1 MKRNFKKCFITGITG
16 AGGSYL
22 AEFILKQNKSVK
34 IFGSYRSK
42 GNISLLKKKY
52 NKKIKFF
59 KIDLNN
65 YKKLK
70 IILKKIRPDLIFNFA
85 SNPDVRLS
93 FDFPREFINNN
104 FNSSLNLFES
114 VRTLNFKPLIIHCST
129 SEVYGSVSKKDVPIK
144 ENLKMCPVSPYA
156 LSKAYQDMAAQM
168 YNNIYGL
175 KIIITRM
182 FTYINPRRN
191 NLFQSAFAK
200 QILEIKENKKKIL
213 NHGNLN
219 SIRSFI
225 SLNDAMRA
233 YWMAATN
240 GKIGKIYNIGGT
252 NSHTVKHILNK
263 LIKISG
269 IKVRKKVKKKL
280 IRIKDVTLQIPDTKL
295 FTKDTGWKPNESLDF
310 ALKDLLQKI
319 KNN

>member
-22 AEFILKQNKSVK
+22 AEYILRQNKSVK
-34 IFGSYRSK
+34 IFGSYRSN
-42 GNISLLKKKY
+42 GNISLLKKK
-52 NKKIKFF
+52 NKRIKFF

-65 YKKLK
+65 YNKLK
-70 IILKKIRPDLIFNFA
+70 IILKKIKPDLIFNFA

-93 FDFPREFINNN
+93 FDLPREFINNN
-104 FNSSLNLFES
+104 YNSSFNLFEA
-114 VRTLNFKPLIIHCST
+114 VRTLNLKTLIIHCST
-129 SEVYGSVSKKDVPIK
+129 SEVYGSVSKKDLPIK
-144 ENLKMCPVSPYA
+144 ENLKMRPVSPYA

-175 KIIITRM
+175 NIIITRM

-191 NLFQSAFAK
+191 NLFQSAFAR

-213 NHGNLN
+213 SHGNLN

-252 NSHTVKHILNK
+252 NSHTVKNILNK

-269 IKVRKKVKKKL
+269 IKVRKKVNKKL

-295 FTKDTGWKPNESLDF
+295 FTKDTGWKPSESLDF

-319 KNN
+319 KNT

>member
-1 MKRNFKKCFITGITG
+1 
-16 AGGSYL
+16 
-22 AEFILKQNKSVK
+22 
-34 IFGSYRSK
+34 
-42 GNISLLKKKY
+42 
-52 NKKIKFF
+52 
-59 KIDLNN
+59 
-65 YKKLK
+65 
-70 IILKKIRPDLIFNFA
+70 
-85 SNPDVRLS
+85 
-93 FDFPREFINNN
+93 
-104 FNSSLNLFES
+104 
-114 VRTLNFKPLIIHCST
+114 
-129 SEVYGSVSKKDVPIK
+129 
-144 ENLKMCPVSPYA
+144 MCPVSPYA

-263 LIKISG
+263 LIKISE